1 MEEKILKKLREQEQV
16 LLKLRESLE
25 RRLINVH
32 QNKTWQYERAKL
44 IGMMDIC
51 DVMGI
56 DRKEFNWIF

>member
-25 RRLINVH
+25 RRLINR
-32 QNKTWQYERAKL
+32 NENRTWLHERAKL
-44 IGMMDIC
+44 IGIMDVC

-56 DRKEFNWIF
+56 DRSEFNWIF